1 MKLNEHQI
9 NIINDLVIFNQ
20 KLDDVLKKL
29 EELKQDNQQLHETF
43 GYTRNYA
50 DIGIESY
57 KQTG

>member
-20 KLDDVLKKL
+20 KLDDVLKEL

-43 GYTRNYA
+43 GYTRNDA